1 MIVGFTT
8 TYAISAYMLRRGVLD
23 TTLYDNV
30 RQWYA
35 AGRWISPGTP
45 VSTTNKT
52 DRHNIIDILLNV
64 ALNTINQT

>member
-23 TTLYDNV
+23 TTLCDNV

-35 AGRWISPGTP
+35 AGRWISP
-45 VSTTNKT
+45 VSTSNKT
-52 DRHNIIDILLNV
+52 DRHDIIDILLNV